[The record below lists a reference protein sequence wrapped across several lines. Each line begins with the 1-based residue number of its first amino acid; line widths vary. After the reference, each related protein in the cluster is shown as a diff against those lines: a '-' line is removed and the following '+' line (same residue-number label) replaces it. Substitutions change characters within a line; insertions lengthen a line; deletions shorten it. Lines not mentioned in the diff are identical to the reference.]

1 MFNKN
6 NISASFFPNTTS
18 SRSFGYGSI
27 DFAGVSVNYSVMP
40 SQYGLGIFVMFPS
53 RPKMKD
59 GVHEKDQNGRP
70 AYTNEVF
77 IKDLHL
83 RTLVDEVVLNAM
95 ANKGVYT
102 HATAQQVQQAGGY
115 VAPTNVSSTPS
126 VSFNPPNT
134 SFNTSSTQTNVQSTV
149 EEITQKEE
157 VEIEVKTTPVTN
169 SVKYEDEL
177 PF

>member
-40 SQYGLGIFVMFPS
+40 SQYGLGIFVMYPS

-102 HATAQQVQQAGGY
+102 QHTAQQAQASGQYVHQVVQP
-115 VAPTNVSSTPS
+115 VASTRHTFDNPDETSQPAAQPVATPPPTYTPPPVQTVLPTN
-126 VSFNPPNT
+126 
-134 SFNTSSTQTNVQSTV
+134 STV
-149 EEITQKEE
+149 C
-157 VEIEVKTTPVTN
+157 
-169 SVKYEDEL
+169 DDDL

>member
-40 SQYGLGIFVMFPS
+40 SQYGLGIFVMYPS

-83 RTLVDEVVLNAM
+83 RNLVDEVVLNAM

-102 HATAQQVQQAGGY
+102 QATAQQVQQAGGF
-115 VAPTNVSSTPS
+115 VAPVNNSVPS
-126 VSFNPPNT
+126 T
-134 SFNTSSTQTNVQSTV
+134 SFSAPPTKVVNEQVKSQI
-149 EEITQKEE
+149 EENTQKEE
-157 VEIEVKTTPVTN
+157 IKSVTN

>member
-40 SQYGLGIFVMFPS
+40 SQYGLGIFVMYPS

-115 VAPTNVSSTPS
+115 VAPVNNSVPS
-126 VSFNPPNT
+126 T
-134 SFNTSSTQTNVQSTV
+134 SFNAPPAKVADEQVKSQI
-149 EEITQKEE
+149 EENTQKEE

>member
-40 SQYGLGIFVMFPS
+40 SQYGLGIFVMYPS

-102 HATAQQVQQAGGY
+102 QATAQQVQQAGGY
-115 VAPTNVSSTPS
+115 VAPVNNSVPS
-126 VSFNPPNT
+126 T
-134 SFNTSSTQTNVQSTV
+134 SFNAPPAKVADEQVKSQI
-149 EEITQKEE
+149 EENTQKEE
-157 VEIEVKTTPVTN
+157 IKSVTN